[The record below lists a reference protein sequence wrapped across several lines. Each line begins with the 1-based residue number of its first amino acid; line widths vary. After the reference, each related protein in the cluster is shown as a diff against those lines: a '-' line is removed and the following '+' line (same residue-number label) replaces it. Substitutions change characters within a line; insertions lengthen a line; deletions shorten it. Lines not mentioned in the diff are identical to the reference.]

1 MARVKLRCIMVCKE
15 KGLLPTMHG
24 WRLPPGTISL
34 PSKSIK
40 NIKIADPVFAMNSF
54 YD

>member
-15 KGLLPTMHG
+15 KGLLPTCMAEDC
-24 WRLPPGTISL
+24 PPGTISL